1 MDFADI
7 NSVSMFSKHV
17 DSQFHV
23 ELDPEQIVTATLIEA
38 TALNGAGQGLET
50 SAREPFSLLFSMEDG
65 VDLPQHVYRVW
76 HDTLGEFQL
85 FLVPLGGGRLESV
98 FN

>member
-1 MDFADI
+1 MKLTDI
-7 NSVSMFSKHV
+7 NDVSTFSKHV
-17 DSQFHV
+17 GSQFHV

-38 TALNGAGQGLET
+38 TALDGVGESLEP
-50 SAREPFSLLFSMEDG
+50 SAREPFSLLFSVEDG
-65 VDLPQHVYRVW
+65 ADLPQQTYRVS
-76 HDTLGEFQL
+76 HEALGEFQL